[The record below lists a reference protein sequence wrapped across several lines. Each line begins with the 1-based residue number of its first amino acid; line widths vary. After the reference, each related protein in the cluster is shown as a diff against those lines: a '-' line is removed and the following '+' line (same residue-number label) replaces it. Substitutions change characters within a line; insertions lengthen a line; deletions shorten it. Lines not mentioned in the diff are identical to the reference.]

1 MSPNAAGRAP
11 APFPGNESGG
21 RSPAFAAIR
30 ACLDDGRTGCLT
42 ASDAGLG
49 VVEVYVM
56 TGEVLAAH
64 ADDDDVRLLARISA
78 SGLLPAEILD
88 ALAESCTAPGEF
100 TEALYGVLDESV
112 VQDLLY
118 ERFRENLFA
127 FLGASR
133 TIEFQPMEALFVAN
147 IQVGHDSARLV
158 EELASLRDRVAPL
171 LSSRLTLL
179 PGEAPGST
187 PEDAA
192 IVELCVNGLTVAE
205 LLRRAGDEPNR
216 VLHSAADLLD
226 AGALRWDGA
235 LPPASPQPAP
245 SAPMSPAPPASFDL
259 PEEDEHTED
268 SAQRSGVISPATNAP
283 REVAEEYLD
292 AFGDYDTVRGEGSF
306 SGVRDRVDLA
316 DIKEARPPEPAGP
329 PELIELPEADA
340 AAHAGAISLNFSG
353 PRLADDDAR
362 GKIEV
367 VNEVLE
373 AVRAAIDYINGG
385 GSGQARVQ
393 LIVDGSSGPF
403 AALFNGIEIR
413 ADGRLPVEQ
422 VLKNLRKRPITEH
435 RPLLQRAATDLI
447 ERALSMASEDLD
459 EGLMEQVL
467 EKVAGYQKR
476 LGI

>member
-1 MSPNAAGRAP
+1 
-11 APFPGNESGG
+11 
-21 RSPAFAAIR
+21 
-30 ACLDDGRTGCLT
+30 
-42 ASDAGLG
+42 
-49 VVEVYVM
+49 M

-64 ADDDDVRLLARISA
+64 ADDDDVRLLARVSA

-88 ALAESCTAPGEF
+88 SLAESCTAPGEF
-100 TEALYGVLDESV
+100 TEALYGALDESV

-118 ERFRENLFA
+118 ERFRENLFS

-133 TIEFQPMEALFVAN
+133 AIEFQPMEALFVAN
-147 IQVGHDSARLV
+147 IQVGHDSARLM

-179 PGEAPGST
+179 PGKAPGST
-187 PEDAA
+187 AEDAG
-192 IVELCVNGLTVAE
+192 IVELCVNGLTVTE

-216 VLHSAADLLD
+216 VLQAAADLLD
-226 AGALRWDGA
+226 AGALRWDDA
-235 LPPASPQPAP
+235 LPPPSSQPAP
-245 SAPMSPAPPASFDL
+245 SAPTSPAPPVGFDL

-268 SAQRSGVISPATNAP
+268 SAQRGVISPATNTP

-292 AFGDYDTVRGEGSF
+292 AFGDYDTTRGEGSF

-316 DIKEARPPEPAGP
+316 DISEARPPEPAGP

-403 AALFNGIEIR
+403 AALFNGIELR